1 MSFIQWIFFTLF
13 LFGFCYL
20 LALSIMLLV
29 KKRLDSQQLVKI
41 SEHFT
46 SSNNGGSGDSAN
58 INASI
63 DSAISKRLNQ
73 IAMNEE
79 DIRYDDYLITPGLY
93 EEDTDDSGSSR
104 THKKKKRHPLNGP
117 VKMKKS
123 LNPYYTPPLGE
134 RINNALIL
142 PPDQDKKHPDEHSP
156 LYANTLVKPIQFGG
170 NAEPFVSLNESFMD
184 SRLDG
189 SPIPV
194 SCQLKHE
201 HGRCSYGV
209 TNYPDPCDMSPVD
222 REIFKVSY
230 PSNMTLQD
238 YVNWLWLYYDT
249 PDELSYDNM
258 RNLKKLIVGEKLV
271 YQPGILPPP
280 SKKLPPVNAQNYF
293 QKLYT
298 INNLRQLN
306 TVLRDDTDG
315 LQGYNYND
323 FAGFYQSV
331 NQYGK
336 TSDGQ
341 ILVNNED
348 MAMQKNPEIIDELL
362 RPMLT
367 AKKSNLSRYSTQSGK
382 CKNVTNK
389 MPNLQISIT

>member
-1 MSFIQWIFFTLF
+1 MF
-13 LFGFCYL
+13 
-20 LALSIMLLV
+20 LV
-29 KKRLDSQQLVKI
+29 KNRLDNQQLSKI
-41 SEHFT
+41 SEHF
-46 SSNNGGSGDSAN
+46 SNSGNFAD

-63 DSAISKRLNQ
+63 DSAISKRLNT
-73 IAMNEE
+73 IAENEE
-79 DIRYDDYLITPGLY
+79 ELRYDDYLITPGLY
-93 EEDTDDSGSSR
+93 EDQNNPSNIKKTKNKNKK
-104 THKKKKRHPLNGP
+104 HKANEP

-134 RINNALIL
+134 RINNALVL
-142 PPDQDKKHPDEHSP
+142 PPDHDDKHPDENSP
-156 LYANTLVKPIQFGG
+156 LYANTLVKPIQFGTQSG
-170 NAEPFVSLNESFMD
+170 NTTQENYVSLTESFMD
-184 SRLDG
+184 SRMDG

-201 HGRCSYGV
+201 HGQCSYGV
-209 TNYPDPCDMSPVD
+209 TNYLDPCDMTPVD

-249 PDELSYDNM
+249 PDELSYDHI
-258 RNLKKLIVGEKLV
+258 RNLKKLITGEKLV

-280 SKKLPPVNAQNYF
+280 SKKMPPVNAQEYF

-298 INNLRQLN
+298 INNMRQLN
-306 TVLRDDTDG
+306 TILRNDTDG

-323 FAGFYQSV
+323 FANFYQNV

-336 TSDGQ
+336 TGDGSTF
-341 ILVNNED
+341 IENSNI
-348 MAMQKNPEIIDELL
+348 AIQKNPEIIDQLL

-367 AKKSNLSRYSTQSGK
+367 PKKPNLSRYSTQSDK
-382 CKNVTNK
+382 CKQYPNK
-389 MPNLQISIT
+389 IPNLQISII

>member
-1 MSFIQWIFFTLF
+1 MSIFQWILFILF
-13 LFGFCYL
+13 LIGFCYFL
-20 LALSIMLLV
+20 SISIMLLV
-29 KKRLDSQQLVKI
+29 KNRLDNQQLSKI
-41 SEHFT
+41 SEHF
-46 SSNNGGSGDSAN
+46 SGSGNSAN

-63 DSAISKRLNQ
+63 DSSISKHLNK
-73 IAMNEE
+73 IAENQEE
-79 DIRYDDYLITPGLY
+79 LEYDDYLITPGLY
-93 EEDTDDSGSSR
+93 QAQKDEKTKSKMQM
-104 THKKKKRHPLNGP
+104 HMQKKHPADKP

-142 PPDQDKKHPDEHSP
+142 PPDHDNKHPEEHSP
-156 LYANTLVKPIQFGG
+156 FYANTLVKPIQFG
-170 NAEPFVSLNESFMD
+170 AQSQSSTEESFMAT
-184 SRLDG
+184 RMDG

-201 HGRCSYGV
+201 HGQCSYGV
-209 TNYPDPCDMSPVD
+209 TNYPDPCDMTPVD

-258 RNLKKLIVGEKLV
+258 RNLKKLIIGEKLV

-298 INNLRQLN
+298 INNLRQLS

-323 FAGFYQSV
+323 FANFYQGV

-336 TSDGQ
+336 TGDDLPF
-341 ILVNNED
+341 IENTNI
-348 MAMQKNPEIIDELL
+348 AIQKNPEIIERLL

-367 AKKSNLSRYSTQSGK
+367 PKKPELNRYSTQSGK
-382 CKNVTNK
+382 GKNKTNK
-389 MPNLQISIT
+389 VPDMQISII